1 MVMKTWY
8 RRKTLIKIAT
18 KTISGF
24 AEYLR
29 DRDYMDN
36 GGVRNEEIFAAVNA
50 EVAVD
55 RYFQQGLFVTY
66 CSKPQIMDFVEYI
79 LHDRFHVLGDCG
91 YFEPRLIAYRKR
103 MRQRGET
110 I

>member
-8 RRKTLIKIAT
+8 RRKTLIKLAV
-18 KTISGF
+18 KTIVEF

-29 DRDYMDN
+29 DRDYVDS
-36 GGVRNEEIFAAVNA
+36 GGVKTEEIFAVMNA

-55 RYFQQGLFVTY
+55 RFFQQGLFVTY
-66 CSKPQIMDFVEYI
+66 CSNAQIMDFVEYV
-79 LHDRFHVLGDCG
+79 LHDRFRILDDSG
-91 YFEPRLIAYRKR
+91 YFDPRMIAYRKR
-103 MRQRGET
+103 MRQQGET